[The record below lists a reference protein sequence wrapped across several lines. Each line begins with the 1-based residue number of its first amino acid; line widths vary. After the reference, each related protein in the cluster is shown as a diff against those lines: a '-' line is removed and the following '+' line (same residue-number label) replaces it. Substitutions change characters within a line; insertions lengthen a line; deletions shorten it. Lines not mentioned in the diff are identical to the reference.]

1 MADYDV
7 VVGLSYYSPYVSG
20 VTEVAR
26 VLAEGLVERGWRVLV
41 VATQHDRT
49 LPLRETIAGVDVVRT
64 TVAFGL
70 GKGVVSPAFIPTLV
84 AAARRARVL
93 HLHLPLLEAG
103 PVARAVGARTI
114 STYHCDVDLP
124 PGALNRLQTAGLDW
138 SHARALRASGRV
150 SVSSMDYARSSR
162 LWPHMADQAFV
173 LPPPC
178 ETPPPGGPAYR
189 SGSGLHV
196 GFLGRIVEEKG
207 VEYLVDGFRALD
219 DPGARLLIG
228 GDFARVA
235 GGSVVEKVRSHIG
248 GDPRVELLGF
258 IPDERMGDFFASL
271 DAFVLPSVNSLEAFG
286 IVQAQAMMAGV
297 PVIASDRPG
306 VRTLVQ
312 ETGMGYLVPPRDL
325 AAITRALQRLPR
337 GDLDLEA
344 GARAAHDLYG
354 VGSVVD
360 RFEAELVRHAGWRP
374 GATG

>member
-1 MADYDV
+1 VADHDV

-26 VLAEGLVERGWRVLV
+26 VLAEGLVQRGWRVLV
-41 VATQHDRT
+41 VATQHDRA
-49 LPLRETIAGVDVVRT
+49 LPLQETIAGVDVVRT
-64 TVAFGL
+64 KVALRL
-70 GKGVVSPAFIPTLV
+70 GKGVISPAFVPTLV

-103 PVARAVGARTI
+103 PVARAVGGRTI
-114 STYHCDVDLP
+114 ATYHCDVDLP
-124 PGALNRLQTAGLDW
+124 PGALNSLQTTALDW

-150 SVSSMDYARSSR
+150 SVTSLDYARSSR
-162 LWPHMADQAFV
+162 LWPHMADKAFV
-173 LPPPC
+173 VPPPC
-178 ETPPPGGPAYR
+178 QAPPPGRPSYR

-207 VEYLVDGFRALD
+207 LEYLVDGFRALG

-235 GGSVVEKVRSHIG
+235 GGSVVERVRSHIG
-248 GDPRVELLGF
+248 GDRRIEMLGF

-297 PVIASDRPG
+297 PVVATDRPG

-312 ETGMGYLVPPRDL
+312 ETGMGHLVPPRDP
-325 AAITRALQRLPR
+325 AAITRALQRLPQ
-337 GDLDLEA
+337 GGLDLESGA
-344 GARAAHDLYG
+344 GAARDLYG
-354 VGSVVD
+354 VESVVD
-360 RFEAELVRHAGWRP
+360 RFEAELVRHTGWSPRT
-374 GATG
+374 TG